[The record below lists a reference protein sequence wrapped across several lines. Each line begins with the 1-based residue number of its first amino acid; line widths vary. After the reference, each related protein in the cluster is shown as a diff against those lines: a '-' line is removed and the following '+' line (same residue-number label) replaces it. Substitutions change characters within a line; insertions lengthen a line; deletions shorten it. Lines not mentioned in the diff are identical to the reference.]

1 MMNAVFMVGEQR
13 SGSNLL
19 RLILNESSEIAG
31 PHPPHILQR
40 LMPVVD
46 QKDLTSDI
54 IFRELIE
61 HVCQLV
67 EANPVQ
73 WEGIHFDRDDIFER
87 CRENSLIA
95 IFGAIMDVYAEVHNA
110 SSWICKSLQNIR
122 WADQLDAYFE
132 NSKYIYLYRDPR
144 DVTLSFMKAVVGE
157 KHPYLIAEQWNELQI
172 LCMTHGEI
180 LPKER
185 FLGVCY
191 EDLISE
197 PEYVIK
203 NLCQFLNIDYQESM
217 LVFHES
223 KEASRAASSSK
234 LWENVA
240 QPIMKKNS
248 NKFLKEMDDME
259 IKIIESIAGN
269 TMDKL
274 GYERFKINRGYELK
288 FSQSDIERFRV
299 ENESH
304 KHAVIKKTDPED
316 VNRRNRQDSVIQ
328 AITAFSEG
336 IKTQN
341 KVA

>member
-1 MMNAVFMVGEQR
+1 MNAVFMVGEQR

-19 RLILNESSEIAG
+19 RLILNESKEIAG

-46 QKDLTSDI
+46 HKDLTSNVV
-54 IFRELIE
+54 FKELIE

-73 WEGIHFDRDDIFER
+73 WDGIHFDRNDIFER

-95 IFGAIMDVYAEVHNA
+95 IFGAIMDVYAEAHNA
-110 SSWICKSLQNIR
+110 STWVCKSLQNIR

-132 NSKYIYLYRDPR
+132 NSRYIYLYRDPR

-157 KHPYLIAEQWNELQI
+157 KHPYFIANQWNELQN
-172 LCMTHGEI
+172 LCITHGENMS
-180 LPKER
+180 EDR

-191 EDLISE
+191 EELIGD
-197 PEYVIK
+197 PEHVVK
-203 NLCQFLNIDYQESM
+203 KMCQFLDIEYRESM

-234 LWENVA
+234 LWENVT

-248 NKFLKEMDDME
+248 NKFLNEMSDIE
-259 IKIIESIAGN
+259 IKIIESIVGN

-288 FSQSDIERFRV
+288 FSNQDIERFRA
-299 ENESH
+299 ENENH
-304 KHAVIKKTDPED
+304 KHAVVKNTDPED
-316 VNRRNRQDSVIQ
+316 INRRKKQDSVIQ
-328 AITAFSEG
+328 NIVAFSDR
-336 IKTQN
+336 IRSRD